1 MREILFRGK
10 TIHRGAW
17 VTGVPVPVEEN
28 TYKTGRIELVASV
41 NHDEL
46 DGWIPSYDS
55 EEVDPATVGQFIG
68 LYDAAGK
75 RIFEGD
81 IVRKSD
87 KDGTPYPTSRPSIVK
102 YGEYNCSCCNGVYGW
117 TFEGGTA
124 DIRDDRYVV
133 IVGNIY
139 DNPELL
145 EENVR
150 NIFFYGYAS
159 EVEEMEDEDD

>member
-10 TIHRGAW
+10 TVHSGAW
-17 VTGVPVPVEEN
+17 ITGVPVPVEEN

-46 DGWIPSYDS
+46 DGWIPFYDS
-55 EEVDPATVGQFIG
+55 EEVDPSTVGQFIG

-81 IVRKSD
+81 IVRTSD
-87 KDGTPYPTSRPSIVK
+87 KDGKPYPTSQPSIV
-102 YGEYNCSCCNGVYGW
+102 EYDNFNCSCCNGVYGW
-117 TFEGGTA
+117 TFSGGTA

-133 IVGNIY
+133 VIGNIH
-139 DNPELL
+139 DNPELRPEPL
-145 EENVR
+145 HQVAEYE
-150 NIFFYGYAS
+150 
-159 EVEEMEDEDD
+159 EDEEDDEYD